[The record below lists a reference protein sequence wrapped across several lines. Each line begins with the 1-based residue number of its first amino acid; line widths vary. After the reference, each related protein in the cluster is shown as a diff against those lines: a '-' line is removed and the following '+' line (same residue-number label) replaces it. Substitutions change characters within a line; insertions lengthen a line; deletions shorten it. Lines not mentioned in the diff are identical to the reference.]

1 MSQVLDPALIIKIAR
16 IAKLSASPSP
26 EFVNKFSQQLGV
38 IIDYVKQLEEVDVSQ
53 ITTIG
58 SARIVTLDDL
68 AEDMPYPEEE
78 MEQIRQNIINNFPQR
93 QGDLLVLRGAGIFD
107 S

>member
-1 MSQVLDPALIIKIAR
+1 MSQALDPALIIKIAR
-16 IAKLSASPSP
+16 IAKLSANPSP
-26 EFVNKFSQQLGV
+26 EFVDKFSQQLGV

-68 AEDMPYPEEE
+68 AEDIPYSEAE